1 MKRHTSYKLSKDP
14 LEQLVQELELRRFDY
29 SEADKQF
36 RLASKNL
43 ERALA
48 AVQEQEDKVLEQL
61 RRGPKK
67 SIAIHGVKYS
77 LITVNGCTALQKQI
91 LLD

>member
-67 SIAIHGVKYS
+67 SITIHGVKYS
-77 LITVNGCTALQKQI
+77 LITVNGCVALQKQI